1 MMTVEAFIVILLS
14 NLGTLIVSSMFYASR
29 LEDLRV
35 AQRLQIDR
43 INDENEMVRRL
54 YGSIPIEKLIGR
66 EDAP

>member
-1 MMTVEAFIVILLS
+1 MTVEAFIVILLS